1 MMDTGERSRYFQEL
15 TLNLRHE
22 GLSVKPE
29 TKEGV
34 LPVELDGRP
43 LCRVA
48 ETGDV
53 RYWKRDVLG
62 DDRDKAKDRVV
73 DIAKITAGYMRQME
87 AAPFLKDSGLTGDY
101 RLLADFNGVV
111 MAGHPTEYGVQFV
124 TWEWIRERTGV
135 YQGDYYGPG
144 GGVES
149 YIAAKQDFAVRSRLV
164 LSSALFT
171 TEQLTEVYR
180 SISEALE
187 SVYPMTDERRK
198 CLKSTAEQIETTVPD
213 LAERVV
219 LSIEKDIKSAEM
231 LFPQDSGTQFI

>member
-1 MMDTGERSRYFQEL
+1 MVDTGERSRYFQEL

-22 GLSVKPE
+22 GFTVKPE
-29 TKEGV
+29 TAEGL

-53 RYWKRDVLG
+53 RYWKRDVTG
-62 DDRDKAKDRVV
+62 DDRDKAKGRVV

-87 AAPFLKDSGLTGDY
+87 AAPFLKASGLTRDY

-124 TWEWIRERTGV
+124 TWEWVQNRTALW
-135 YQGDYYGPG
+135 QGHYYDGLNG
-144 GGVES
+144 
-149 YIAAKQDFAVRSRLV
+149 YTAAKQDFVVRSGLV
-164 LSSALFT
+164 PGCALFVL
-171 TEQLTEVYR
+171 EQLTEVYR
-180 SISEALE
+180 SISETLE
-187 SVYPMTDERRK
+187 SAYPMTDERRK
-198 CLKSTAEQIETTVPD
+198 CLKSTAEQIETAVPD
-213 LAERVV
+213 LAERVA
-219 LSIEKDIKSAEM
+219 LSIEKDVKSAEM